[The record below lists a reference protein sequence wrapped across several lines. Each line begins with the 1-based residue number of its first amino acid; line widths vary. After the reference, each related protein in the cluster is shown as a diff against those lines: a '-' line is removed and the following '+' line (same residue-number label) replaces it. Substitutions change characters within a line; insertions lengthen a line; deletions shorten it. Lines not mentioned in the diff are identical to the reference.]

1 MSPMALLNVAVAAER
16 MSLFNS
22 ISQHL
27 KEHRCAEIV
36 SHAIQLE
43 QSKSSEGEAR
53 ELSGGFTGSFV
64 MAGKYF

>member
-1 MSPMALLNVAVAAER
+1 MSPMVLLNVAMAAER

-22 ISQHL
+22 TLQHL
-27 KEHRCAEIV
+27 KEHRCAEMV

-53 ELSGGFTGSFV
+53 E
-64 MAGKYF
+64 